1 VIKQVLILV
10 GAAATTA
17 GVVAAVTLPGE
28 AQQRTAYVLQKY
40 TPPVFDGSYTAGMR
54 IIHVPQARAAA
65 APSTQSSEPPSYSE
79 DDNDAVVPA
88 PRPHKQVSTP
98 QPRRVLPPADAP
110 KRTVLKAP
118 NDLHDGPSPT
128 RPLPRWRGI
137 EKFTEPSKPASP
149 APVADAVVAPI
160 PAAPESNATPT
171 AN

>member
-40 TPPVFDGSYTAGMR
+40 TPPIFDGSYTAGMR

-65 APSTQSSEPPSYSE
+65 APALPPSYSE
-79 DDNDAVVPA
+79 DDNDDVAPA
-88 PRPHKQVSTP
+88 PKPQKQISAP
-98 QPRRVLPPADAP
+98 QPRRVLPPANAP

-137 EKFTEPSKPASP
+137 EKFTEPPKQPSP
-149 APVADAVVAPI
+149 APVADAAAVPI
-160 PAAPESNATPT
+160 PAAPENT
-171 AN
+171 APSAN